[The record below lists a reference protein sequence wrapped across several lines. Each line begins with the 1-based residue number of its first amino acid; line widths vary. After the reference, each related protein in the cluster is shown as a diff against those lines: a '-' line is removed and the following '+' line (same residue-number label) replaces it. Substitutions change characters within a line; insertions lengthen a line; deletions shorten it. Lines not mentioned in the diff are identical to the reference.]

1 MENKALQQRFS
12 TIYATSEWG
21 QGSGEGSLPV
31 HTRGYAGFIEGF
43 IQQNNINSI
52 LDVGCGDWQFSRFI
66 DWGKRDYQGVD
77 VVPAVIKANR
87 QNFARDNVRFELYDG
102 DFSLL
107 PGADLLIIKDV
118 LQHLSANKIQQF
130 LEILPRYPF
139 ALITNCI
146 NPAGNTDNG
155 DIPDG
160 EFRYLDLT
168 LAPFNLKAEE
178 VYRFS
183 NHQSLFERLFQKPRW
198 TKKVL
203 LHRR

>member
-1 MENKALQQRFS
+1 LENKALQQRFA
-12 TIYATSEWG
+12 TIYATDEWG

-31 HTRGYAGFIEGF
+31 HTRGYAAFIEGF
-43 IQQNNINSI
+43 IREIPIRSV

-66 DWGKRDYQGVD
+66 NWGDCSYHGVD
-77 VVPAVIKANR
+77 VVPAVIEANR
-87 QNFARDNVRFELYDG
+87 KNFAKDNRSFDLYDG
-102 DFSLL
+102 DFSQL
-107 PGADLLIIKDV
+107 PEADLLIIKDV
-118 LQHLSANKIQQF
+118 LQHLSAPQIQAF
-130 LEILPRYPF
+130 LSILPRYPF

-146 NPAGNTDNG
+146 NPTGSTDNG

-168 LAPFNLKAEE
+168 LPPFNLKAEE

-183 NHQSLFERLFQKPRW
+183 NHQSLLERLFQKPRW

-203 LHRR
+203 LHQR